1 MLWSLG
7 EAGLAG
13 GLQGAAQ
20 QQPTHV
26 LRGHS
31 APVQCVAISSA
42 MRLAVS
48 GSHDGTTAR
57 HSNPNPNPNPDPNPN
72 SNLPPEPDPGPNPD
86 PETGT
91 RTLSP
96 TPDLNADRGPKPN
109 PESLTLSPSLSRY
122 RSAVH
127 AARRPACARAE
138 RAGGHL
144 GRAGGPR
151 LQP

>member
-57 HSNPNPNPNPDPNPN
+57 HSN
-72 SNLPPEPDPGPNPD
+72 LPPEPDPGPNPD
-86 PETGT
+86 PETRT

-96 TPDLNADRGPKPN
+96 TPDLNPDRGPKPN
-109 PESLTLSPSLSRY
+109 PNSLTLSRSLSRY

-138 RAGGHL
+138 RASGHL

>member
-1 MLWSLG
+1 MGFPESFVLP
-7 EAGLAG
+7 AQQGLAYRQLG
-13 GLQGAAQ
+13 NAVCPPLVAA
-20 QQPTHV
+20 
-26 LRGHS
+26 L
-31 APVQCVAISSA
+31 AACVVAA
-42 MRLAVS
+42 LE
-48 GSHDGTTAR
+48 
-57 HSNPNPNPNPDPNPN
+57 SNPNPNPNPDPNPN

-127 AARRPACARAE
+127 AARWPACARAE

-151 LQP
+151 LQL

>member
-57 HSNPNPNPNPDPNPN
+57 HSN
-72 SNLPPEPDPGPNPD
+72 LPPEPDPGPNPD

-127 AARRPACARAE
+127 AARWPACARAE

-151 LQP
+151 LQL